1 MPCPLYEIAPDLI
14 AQGVTCEICHG
25 PGSDYKKMSIM
36 KNRENAVQ
44 NGLIVYASHDAIKE
58 KCVTC
63 HTDEH
68 FNFNAAWEKIKHP
81 KPPKQ

>member
-1 MPCPLYEIAPDLI
+1 
-14 AQGVTCEICHG
+14 
-25 PGSDYKKMSIM
+25 M